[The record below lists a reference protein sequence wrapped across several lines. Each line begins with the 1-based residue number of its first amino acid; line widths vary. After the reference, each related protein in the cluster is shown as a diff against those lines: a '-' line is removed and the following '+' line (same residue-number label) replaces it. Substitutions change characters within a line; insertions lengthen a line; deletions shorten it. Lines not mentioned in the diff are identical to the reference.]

1 MNFYR
6 FKRRHPQ
13 LVMVLLLYVAVPL
26 VMGLALGYEMHGD
39 APTEIPTVVVDE
51 DNSEFSREFI
61 SQVDKTATFNVT
73 SRAESAAAAEQLI
86 QHGQAMAG
94 VIIPQDFAKDMKNG
108 SSPDMLILYDASQLV
123 TLSAAKPAMTEIM
136 MTMNGA
142 YLQQIFA
149 GKLGVMP
156 AELSGNVLP
165 VNIVYRNLYNPAKSF
180 RYYLLPGMLLA
191 VLQVGI
197 VMLGAERGFDN
208 KKERKFSVH
217 LLNLVLWGLLGM
229 LGVMVCLGVQF
240 AFGLPFRGTVAGGM
254 LLLFAYSLVIT
265 TMGYIV
271 GLTVPDK
278 LFAVQLSSLLV
289 LPTSVLAGYSYPLT
303 AMPHGFQMLA
313 KILPYTY
320 MGTDLRALCLKPMQ
334 LKHVLPHLGILLL
347 MAAVLLALLG
357 VVLLLKRKL
366 QRPAA
371 EEAAA

>member
-1 MNFYR
+1 MDFYR

-26 VMGLALGYEMHGD
+26 VMGLALGYEMHGG

-61 SQVDKTATFNVT
+61 SQVDKTATFAVT
-73 SRAESAAAAEQLI
+73 SYAASAAAEQQL
-86 QHGQAMAG
+86 QTGQAMAG

-108 SSPDMLILYDASQLV
+108 NSPDMLILYDASQLV

-142 YLQQIFA
+142 YLQEIFA

-156 AELSGNVLP
+156 AALSGNVLP
-165 VNIVYRNLYNPAKSF
+165 VNVVYRNLYNPAKNF

-208 KKERKFSVH
+208 KNERKFSVH

-254 LLLFAYSLVIT
+254 LLLFAYSFVIT

-271 GLTVPDK
+271 GLLVPDK
-278 LFAVQLSSLLV
+278 LLAVQLAALLV

-334 LKHVLPHLGILLL
+334 FRHVLPHLSILLL
-347 MAAVLLALLG
+347 MAAVLVAVLG
-357 VVLLLKRKL
+357 AVLLLKRKL